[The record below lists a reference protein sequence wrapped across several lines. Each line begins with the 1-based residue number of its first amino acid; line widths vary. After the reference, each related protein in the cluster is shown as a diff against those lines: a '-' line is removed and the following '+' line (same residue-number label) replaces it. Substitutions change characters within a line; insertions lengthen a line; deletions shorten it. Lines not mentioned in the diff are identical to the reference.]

1 METEIQSSLDEIERT
16 EGVRIL
22 FACESGSR
30 AWGFESTDSDYDVR
44 FIYVRPRDWYLSIEE
59 GRDVIELPIDDVLDV
74 SGWDLK
80 KALVLMRKSN
90 PPLLEWLRSPIVYRQ
105 DESATAKLR
114 AMADKCYSPVSCF
127 HHYLSMAR
135 GNFRDYLER
144 DEIKL
149 KKYFYVLRPVLAC
162 NWIEREIGPVPMEF
176 EAMLNEIIPSGDLK
190 NDIDDLLEKKMSA
203 GELDRGPRIDS
214 IHEFLASEIH
224 RLSEKE
230 PPKSGKDELT
240 GDLNEL
246 FRELVLSSHWSQVGK
261 K

>member
-1 METEIQSSLDEIERT
+1 MQTEIQSSLDEIEST

-59 GRDVIELPIDDVLDV
+59 GRDVIERPIDDVLDV

-90 PPLLEWLRSPIVYRQ
+90 PPLLEWLRSPIVYRK
-105 DESATAKLR
+105 DDSATEKLR
-114 AMADKCYSPVSCF
+114 SMADKCYSPVSCF

-144 DEIKL
+144 EDVRL

-176 EAMLNEIIPSGDLK
+176 EAMLNEVIPSG
-190 NDIDDLLEKKMSA
+190 NIRSDIDDLLEKKRSS
-203 GELDRGPRIDS
+203 GELDRGPRIPS
-214 IHEFLASEIH
+214 IHEYLESEIR

-230 PPKSGKDELT
+230 PPPPRKDELT
-240 GDLNEL
+240 GELNDL
-246 FRELVLSSHWSQVGK
+246 FRELVLSSHRSQVGK

>member
-1 METEIQSSLDEIERT
+1 MEQRIQSRLTEIERV
-16 EGVRIL
+16 ENVRVL

-44 FIYVRPRDWYLSIEE
+44 FIYVRPRDWYLSIDE
-59 GRDVIELPIDDVLDV
+59 GRDVIERPIDDVLDV

-90 PPLLEWLRSPIVYRQ
+90 PPLLEWLRSPIVYRK
-105 DESATAKLR
+105 DDSATAKLR

-162 NWIEREIGPVPMEF
+162 KWIQRETGAVPMEF
-176 EAMLNEIIPSGDLK
+176 ETMLNEVIPSGDLR
-190 NDIDDLLEKKMSA
+190 NDIDDLLEKKRLA
-203 GELDRGPRIDS
+203 GELDRGPRIPS
-214 IHEFLASEIH
+214 IQGFLESEIR

-230 PPKSGKDELT
+230 PPSSRKDELT
-240 GDLNEL
+240 GNLNEL